1 MAAARPIEANGKTV
15 KTRRAEKEAEIFRL
29 GEFAYDV
36 TNILG
41 LIERGDVNVRGVY
54 IDRDEIERYCLD
66 ILKITTSGEDQT
78 VGAMRIHVDLNH
90 VDNLT
95 DKDMRRPLV
104 LANVG
109 KGMGHIRVE
118 DLSDSADF
126 ALIDGN
132 HRIARAFKD
141 GITNL
146 IAYVVDYETVQ
157 NQCKPIDEFVSD

>member
-1 MAAARPIEANGKTV
+1 MKI
-15 KTRRAEKEAEIFRL
+15 RRAENEAETFRL

-41 LIERGDVNVRGVY
+41 LIERGDVNVRGVC
-54 IDRDEIERYCLD
+54 IDRGEIERYCLD
-66 ILKITTSGEDQT
+66 ILGIATSDDDQT
-78 VGAMRIHVDLNH
+78 VGVMRIRVDLNH

-95 DKDMRRPLV
+95 DKDMQRPLI

-109 KGMGHIRVE
+109 KGMGHIRIG
-118 DLSDSADF
+118 DLSDSPDF

-132 HRIARAFKD
+132 HRIARGFKD
-141 GITNL
+141 GTRNL

-157 NQCKPIDEFVSD
+157 DQCKPIDEFVSD